1 MKWKK
6 LVLIGDSN
14 IQYGFSAEGRWVSLL
29 ADLLQR
35 KCDVINRGFSGYNT
49 NYLKIMLPEILD
61 EFEIDTTCGIIIL
74 LGKKLKIFFLIIFK
88 LINKH

>member
-1 MKWKK
+1 MNWKK

-14 IQYGFSAEGRWVSLL
+14 IQYGFSGEGRWVSLL

-49 NYLKIMLPEILD
+49 KYLKYMLPELLA
-61 EFEIDTTCGIIIL
+61 EFKPETICGIIIL
-74 LGKKLKIFFLIIFK
+74 LGTKQ
-88 LINKH
+88 

>member
-74 LGKKLKIFFLIIFK
+74 LGKKFKIFNF
-88 LINKH
+88 

>member
-6 LVLIGDSN
+6 LLLIGDSN

-74 LGKKLKIFFLIIFK
+74 LGK
-88 LINKH
+88 N